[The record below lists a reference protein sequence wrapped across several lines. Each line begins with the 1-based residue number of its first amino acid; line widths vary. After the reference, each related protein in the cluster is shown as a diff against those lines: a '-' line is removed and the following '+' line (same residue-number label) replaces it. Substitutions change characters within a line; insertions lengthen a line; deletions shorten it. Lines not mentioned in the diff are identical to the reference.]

1 MSENV
6 LNVALVGNPNCG
18 KSTLFNALTGLN
30 QKTGNFPGVTVE
42 KHSGRVRIST
52 SGNKKSKT
60 VNLIDLP
67 GTYSLFPKSRDEF
80 ETYNILTQKGNPE
93 FPDKVVIVA
102 DASNLKRSFQLCLQ
116 VLNLKVP
123 AILALNMIDI
133 LEHSKVKI
141 ETAKLSK
148 RLGIPVTAI
157 NSRDKKGLSQLK
169 QFIIDDENFLGNEHF
184 SESHIN
190 ESLIKEAQTLNPSL
204 TSYETL
210 LELVNIE
217 WLTDKS
223 KVEKLKKI
231 INHAG
236 TSPYE
241 LQKAESYHR
250 FKQADELITDCI
262 SEEKT
267 TKAFLNTLKLDSI
280 LTHKVWGF
288 AIFLVIL
295 FFVFQAI
302 FSWSELPMDWI
313 DALFA
318 NASSFLAEK
327 LPEGPLNDLITEG
340 IIPGLGGIFMFI
352 PQIALLFAFIT
363 ILEDSGYMARV
374 SFIMDRLLK
383 KFGINGK
390 SVIPLISGVA
400 CAVPA
405 IMAARTIKNW
415 KERMITIFIT
425 PLMSCAARLPV
436 YTLLIAIA
444 VPDRSIGVF
453 NIQGFILLGLYL
465 IGFIAALGTALVL
478 KWIVKSEERSY
489 FIMELPVYRLPKI
502 NVIALT
508 MIEKVKI
515 FVRDA
520 GKVII
525 AISIVLWA
533 LSSYGPSN
541 RFEIIEAKYNSQ
553 EVINELGQEEATNQL
568 ASEKLRNSYA
578 GILGRTI
585 EPVIAPL
592 GFDWKIGIALI
603 TSFAAREVFVGTM
616 ATIYGAEGEDDN
628 AESLQTQMLND
639 THQSSGKPVFTLAA
653 SIALILFYAF
663 AMQCMSTLAVV
674 YREMGGWKWPL
685 IQLVYMTL
693 LAWLSAFV
701 AYQLLS

>member
-1 MSENV
+1 MSETW

-42 KHSGRVRIST
+42 KHSGKVRIST
-52 SGNKKSKT
+52 PGNKKSKT
-60 VNLIDLP
+60 INLIDLP

-80 ETYNILTQKGNPE
+80 ETYKILTQKSNPE
-93 FPDKVVIVA
+93 FPDKIVVVA

-133 LEHSKVKI
+133 LEHSNVKI

-169 QFIIDDENFLGNEHF
+169 QFIIDDENYLGNDHF
-184 SESHIN
+184 SNSYTN
-190 ESLIKEAQTLNPSL
+190 ETLIKEARALDPSL

-217 WLTDKS
+217 WLSDK
-223 KVEKLKKI
+223 KKAEKLKAI
-231 INHAG
+231 LDHAG

-250 FKQADELITDCI
+250 FRQAEELIIDCI
-262 SEEKT
+262 SEERT
-267 TKAFLNTLKLDSI
+267 TKALLNTLKLDAI
-280 LTHKVWGF
+280 LTHKIWGF

-318 NASSFLAEK
+318 NTSTFLAERI
-327 LPEGPLNDLITEG
+327 PEGPLNDLLTEG

-363 ILEDSGYMARV
+363 ALEDSGYMARV

-425 PLMSCAARLPV
+425 PLMSCSARLPV

-444 VPDRSIGVF
+444 VPDKSIGVF

-508 MIEKVKI
+508 MLEKVKI
-515 FVRDA
+515 FIRDA

-541 RFEIIEAKYNSQ
+541 RFETIEAKYTS
-553 EVINELGQEEATNQL
+553 EVVINELGREEAENQL
-568 ASEKLRNSYA
+568 SSEKLRNSYA

-616 ATIYGAEGEDDN
+616 ATIYGAEGGSDN
-628 AESLQTQMLND
+628 AESLQKQMLND
-639 THQSSGKPVFTLAA
+639 THKSTGKPVFTAA
-653 SIALILFYAF
+653 AAIALILFYAF

-674 YREMGGWKWPL
+674 YREMGGWKWPI

-693 LAWLSAFV
+693 LAWFSAFV